1 MSAISAQTVLNARRG
16 APQGVLR
23 ALDFLASYGVFVAL
37 AAVVLFMSLKIS
49 FFFTWST
56 FSTIAQSGVEVGVL
70 AAGFT
75 VAMVAR
81 QIDLSIGALVGFLAS
96 ILGVASF
103 RGSLP
108 IWQGILLILGFALV
122 VALVNGLLTIRVGI
136 NSVIVT
142 FATAQILF
150 GVGQMIQTRHQSATT
165 GVVIGIPSTSWA
177 FRLIAWNNQ
186 RWHGLPYS
194 VWVMFGVYAVLA
206 VLLTRTQLGEHIYAA
221 GASDS
226 AAERAGIRVRGIYW
240 FVFVLTALCSFLAV
254 FVYLGNQGGVTV
266 GHGYGLE
273 FDVLTAALL
282 GGASFAGGVG
292 RVERTLAG
300 VFLLAS
306 LNFGMQTLQVDPN
319 VTRMVK
325 GGILISAVIL
335 SGYALRRRGRT

>member
-1 MSAISAQTVLNARRG
+1 MSTLSAEPVLTERRG
-16 APQGVLR
+16 VPESVLR
-23 ALDFLASYGVFVAL
+23 TLDFLASYGVFVAL

-56 FSTIAQSGVEVGVL
+56 FAIVAQSGVEVGIL
-70 AAGFT
+70 AAAFT

-81 QIDLSIGALVGFLAS
+81 QIDLSLGALVGFLAS
-96 ILGVASF
+96 IFAVASL
-103 RGSLP
+103 RGTLP
-108 IWQGILLILGFALV
+108 VWEGIALMLAFALAIAFV
-122 VALVNGLLTIRVGI
+122 HGFLTIRVGI

-150 GVGQMIQTRHQSATT
+150 GVGQMIQTHHQSAST
-165 GVVIGIPSTSWA
+165 GVVVGIPSSSWA
-177 FRLIAWNNQ
+177 FRLIAWNNE
-186 RWHGLPYS
+186 RWHALPIS
-194 VWVMFGVYAVLA
+194 VWVMFGVYALLFVLMSK
-206 VLLTRTQLGEHIYAA
+206 TQLGEHIYAA
-221 GASDS
+221 GASES
-226 AAERAGIRVRGIYW
+226 AAQRAGIRVRAIYQ
-240 FVFVLTALCSFLAV
+240 FVFVLTALSSFLVV
-254 FVYLGNQGGVTV
+254 FVYLGNQGAVTV

-306 LNFGMQTLQVDPN
+306 LNFGLQTLQVDPDLN
-319 VTRMVK
+319 RMIK

-335 SGYALRRRGRT
+335 SGYAARRRGST

>member
-1 MSAISAQTVLNARRG
+1 MSAISAQSVLSARRA
-16 APQGVLR
+16 APRGFLR
-23 ALDFLASYGVFVAL
+23 ALDFLAGYGVFVAL
-37 AAVVLFMSLKIS
+37 VAVVLFMSLKIS

-56 FSTIAQSGVEVGVL
+56 FATVAQSSVEIGIL
-70 AAGFT
+70 AAAFT

-81 QIDLSIGALVGFLAS
+81 QIDLSVGALIGFLAS
-96 ILGVASF
+96 ILGVASL

-108 IWQGILLILGFALV
+108 IWEGIALVLGFALA

-142 FATAQILF
+142 FAMAQILF
-150 GVGQMIQTRHQSATT
+150 GVGQMIQTHHLSAST
-165 GVVIGIPSTSWA
+165 GFVIGIPSSSWA

-186 RWHGLPYS
+186 RWHGLPLS
-194 VWVMFGVYAVLA
+194 VWVMFAFYA
-206 VLLTRTQLGEHIYAA
+206 LLYALLSKTQLGEHIYAA
-221 GASDS
+221 GASES
-226 AAERAGIRVRGIYW
+226 AAERAGIRVRAIYQ
-240 FVFVLTALCSFLAV
+240 FVFVLTALSSFLAL
-254 FVYLGNQGGVTV
+254 FVYLGSQGAVTV

-319 VTRMVK
+319 VNRMVK
-325 GGILISAVIL
+325 GAILISAVVL
-335 SGYALRRRGRT
+335 SGYAERRRGRT